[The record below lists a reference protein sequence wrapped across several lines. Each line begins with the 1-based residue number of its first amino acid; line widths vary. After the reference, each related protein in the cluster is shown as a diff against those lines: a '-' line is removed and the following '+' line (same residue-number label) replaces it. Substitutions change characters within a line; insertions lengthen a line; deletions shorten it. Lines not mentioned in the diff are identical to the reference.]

1 MNLNTSNS
9 LPKSASLP
17 AIATMPYP
25 AVSTPPTRT
34 GTVDSSSN
42 TNANTNGNYNSSN
55 NYSLQELLYRKVADK
70 LQQYNVSVSGDMDK
84 LLLQNRQLNEGELSI
99 EQEYRALCD
108 IKERLKYN
116 NMVLETRSKEIDE
129 VTEKVNA
136 MPDVQVDEALCGT
149 TVVANQ

>member
-1 MNLNTSNS
+1 MNLNASTT
-9 LPKSASLP
+9 LPKSSSLP
-17 AIATMPYP
+17 AIASMPYP
-25 AVSTPPTRT
+25 SVSTPPIRSG
-34 GTVDSSSN
+34 GTPDSSVN
-42 TNANTNGNYNSSN
+42 MNGNN
-55 NYSLQELLYRKVADK
+55 NFKLQQSLYGKVADR

-116 NMVLETRSKEIDE
+116 NLVLETRSKEIDKI
-129 VTEKVNA
+129 TEDVNA

>member
-1 MNLNTSNS
+1 
-9 LPKSASLP
+9 
-17 AIATMPYP
+17 MPYP
-25 AVSTPPTRT
+25 STPPTRVV
-34 GTVDSSSN
+34 TVDS
-42 TNANTNGNYNSSN
+42 TTTTNTNGNYTNSYN
-55 NYSLQELLYRKVADK
+55 LQETLYRKVADK

-116 NMVLETRSKEIDE
+116 NVVLETRSKEIDQ

>member
-1 MNLNTSNS
+1 MNINPHNS
-9 LPKSASLP
+9 LSKSASLP
-17 AIATMPYP
+17 AISTMPYP
-25 AVSTPPTRT
+25 STPPTRVV
-34 GTVDSSSN
+34 TVDS
-42 TNANTNGNYNSSN
+42 TTTTNTNGNYTN
-55 NYSLQELLYRKVADK
+55 NYNLQETLYRKVADK

-116 NMVLETRSKEIDE
+116 NVVLETRSKEIDQ

>member
-1 MNLNTSNS
+1 MSLNNSSS
-9 LPKSASLP
+9 LPKSTSLP
-17 AIATMPYP
+17 AITSPYP
-25 AVSTPPTRT
+25 PVSTPPSRS
-34 GTVDSSSN
+34 GTVDN
-42 TNANTNGNYNSSN
+42 NANTNGNYN
-55 NYSLQELLYRKVADK
+55 NYNLQETLYRKVADK

-108 IKERLKYN
+108 IKERLNYN
-116 NMVLETRSKEIDE
+116 NLVLETRSKEIDE

-136 MPDVQVDEALCGT
+136 IPDVQVDEALCGT

>member
-1 MNLNTSNS
+1 
-9 LPKSASLP
+9 
-17 AIATMPYP
+17 MPYP
-25 AVSTPPTRT
+25 STPPTRV
-34 GTVDSSSN
+34 GTVDS
-42 TNANTNGNYNSSN
+42 TTTTNTNGNYTN
-55 NYSLQELLYRKVADK
+55 NYNLQETLYRKVADK

-116 NMVLETRSKEIDE
+116 NVVLETRSKEMDQ

>member
-1 MNLNTSNS
+1 
-9 LPKSASLP
+9 
-17 AIATMPYP
+17 MPYP
-25 AVSTPPTRT
+25 STPPTRVV
-34 GTVDSSSN
+34 TVDS
-42 TNANTNGNYNSSN
+42 TTTTNTNGNYTN
-55 NYSLQELLYRKVADK
+55 NYNLQETLYRKVADK

-116 NMVLETRSKEIDE
+116 NVVLETRSKEIDQ

>member
-1 MNLNTSNS
+1 MNNNVS
-9 LPKSASLP
+9 LPKSSSLP
-17 AIATMPYP
+17 AIASMPYLP
-25 AVSTPPTRT
+25 VSTPPMKPGNAEQT
-34 GTVDSSSN
+34 SN
-42 TNANTNGNYNSSN
+42 GHHHSYN
-55 NYSLQELLYRKVADK
+55 LQDKLYRKVADR
-70 LQQYNVSVSGDMDK
+70 LQQYNVSVSGDMDR

-99 EQEYRALCD
+99 EQEYNALCD

-129 VTEKVNA
+129 ITDKVNA